1 MGLVIYGV
9 FLLYLAVSVGLV
21 MAAAFAAK
29 KRNIAR
35 WKFALPVGLVMY
47 LLVFWDHIPTV
58 VTHKY
63 YCDKYAGL
71 TVYKTVEQWKAENPG
86 VAETLVANEGW
97 DKHPEYINEERV
109 YKLNERFHLVTGSSQ
124 ESLGIKKR
132 FSKVVDV
139 RGNKIVAE
147 RVNFSTDIKNL
158 SLGQRNFRDYKF
170 WMGNDSCEPPGSYT
184 QANGFK
190 SILQKYLH
198 IGG

>member
-21 MAAAFAAK
+21 MAEDSAAT
-29 KRNIAR
+29 KRTIAR

-147 RVNFSTDIKNL
+147 RVNFSTDIKKALDDLIANNPNIPSV
-158 SLGQRNFRDYKF
+158 SLAAVKDGKVI
-170 WMGNDSCEPPGSYT
+170 YT
-184 QANGFK
+184 SSFGFLPK
-190 SILQKYLH
+190 LQ
-198 IGG
+198 